1 MRGHGI
7 VGGTLV
13 AVLLVSTESCA
24 GRAVF
29 TPAAI
34 TKASTDGEYEAFAKA
49 YDDEATAF
57 ENSAKTHAAYAAGSA
72 SPKGETFQANHCY
85 RIATSLRAAAAES
98 RAIAA
103 EKRQWLEDMIK

>member
-1 MRGHGI
+1 MRGHAI
-7 VGGTLV
+7 VGGMLV

-34 TKASTDGEYEAFAKA
+34 TTASTDGEYEAFAKA

-57 ENSAKTHAAYAAGSA
+57 ENSAKTRAAMRQVPRHGKAKPFKPA
-72 SPKGETFQANHCY
+72 
-85 RIATSLRAAAAES
+85 IATELQRA
-98 RAIAA
+98 
-103 EKRQWLEDMIK
+103 